1 MNANSRMRLV
11 WSRKATLC
19 PQTQMWSLQLEAPPK
34 QTSVLQRASCATS
47 HSIPLHAH
55 GLRACCRKHSCRGVP
70 DGLELFSRPS
80 GDQGKPPTPAQNK
93 NGKRGVLF
101 VCSHRTMLDPI
112 FLSVALGRPVTAVT
126 YFISRLSHMIAP
138 IKTAAFT
145 RNRAQDAAYICR
157 LLKDEDLAICPE
169 GTTCRQTYLLR
180 FSSLF
185 AELTDQITP
194 VAMNI
199 KMSMFPGTTA
209 TEWKCMDPFFSFM
222 NPRPVYEIVFLKLLP
237 EEFTCGAGTSPHDV
251 PNYTQRVLAG
261 ILGFQCTNL
270 TRKDKYAIFAGNDRT
285 VPARPP

>member
-1 MNANSRMRLV
+1 MFYNGRLV
-11 WSRKATLC
+11 QLPTPFLALITLLWMPMGCVLAVVSIAAGVFPMVWSYFLVRVVIK
-19 PQTQMWSLQLEAPPK
+19 
-34 QTSVLQRASCATS
+34 
-47 HSIPLHAH
+47 
-55 GLRACCRKHSCRGVP
+55 
-70 DGLELFSRPS
+70 
-80 GDQGKPPTPAQNK
+80 GKPPTPAQNK

-126 YFISRLSHMIAP
+126 YSISRLSHMIAP

-145 RNRAQDAAYICR
+145 RNRAQDAANICR
-157 LLKDEDLAICPE
+157 LLKEEDLAICPE
-169 GTTCRQTYLLR
+169 GTTRRQPYLLR

-209 TEWKCMDPFFSFM
+209 TGWKCMDPFFSFM
-222 NPRPVYEIVFLKLLP
+222 NPRPVYEIIFLKPLP
-237 EEFTCGAGTSPHDV
+237 EEFTCGAGKSPHDV
-251 PNYTQRVLAG
+251 ANYTQRILAG

-270 TRKDKYAIFAGNDRT
+270 TRKDNYAILAGNDRT
-285 VPARPP
+285 VPAC